1 MRKRII
7 FVSEVSDDKLHQ
19 PMRRTIVTLFILFF
33 CAITFAQSP
42 QYYYKQLPLD
52 DISSVITDIHSS
64 KGMGIIWIGTTNG
77 LIRFDGTYKKK
88 YEHKRNDLHSLPH
101 NHIRHILE
109 DKNEDV
115 WIFTAQGL
123 AKYSYK
129 FDNFS
134 IPLFEN
140 KPIKAYSS
148 CKTDDGFIIGAN
160 NQIFKYS
167 YKTCEFTL
175 IFEFKDRNFDF
186 HNISLIDHNKI
197 LGSNKWK
204 GLVVIDLTTK
214 QTDNNPFSNK
224 SNHPT
229 ITYIDSQQNIWISD
243 FNEGLRCYTPNK
255 KLIKHYTTSNSQL
268 NNNIILCIKEINHK
282 IWVGTDGGGIN
293 IINPITDEIE
303 ILQHVSGNTHSLPF
317 NTITCLSSSEN
328 NSIWAGSTRRG
339 FINIRKVPITT
350 YSEVVL
356 RNNMGLSERSILSMW
371 HTPSDSLVWLGTD
384 GGGVN
389 SFNVNNHSFRHFTN
403 TWGSKVVSMCDLSKD
418 KLIISLFSKG
428 IFIFNKHTGHEQE
441 IRFDHKDLIQSI
453 YYSGKSVNLARYKTN
468 SILLLG
474 NRIYKFNI
482 QTHQLDTITYAKGVS
497 TGETLFFIAETG
509 NCIYLNDQHSIYML
523 DKDEEILYKILSVPF
538 HVNFYS
544 VGIDSH
550 GTFWIG
556 SNEGLS
562 FWKKED
568 KERTPVPTSLFKKVT
583 SVLCDKK
590 DNLWLG
596 ADQKLFTY
604 LPEKN
609 RFIMFGESDG
619 ATPNA
624 YLNSAK
630 TLLTKNEILMG
641 GINGL
646 QYISLYKGPHATDS
660 LSRIHLIDFS
670 INGENKIQYIQ
681 NKRIT
686 ISWNSK
692 NIRLRTI
699 IHDND
704 ILRNKLYR
712 YSINKHIY
720 ESFNPELFIPS
731 LQPGEYTIQ
740 LSYSLIDG
748 NFSPRYKLLTITIL
762 PPWYT
767 TWWFILLCIFLIIS
781 FIAVFFIYSLKRK
794 ENKMKWLMKEHEQK
808 IYEDKVRFLINI
820 SHELR
825 TPLTLI
831 YAPLK
836 RILKTMAHD
845 NENYNALMKIYK
857 QSGRMRELINMVLD
871 IRKMETGANT
881 LTYKLYDFNE
891 WMSEVCE
898 DFKDEC
904 AIQKVKLVIRKDNRI
919 PEAAFDKG
927 KCTIILT
934 NLLSNALKHSPE
946 QTQLTVS
953 SQLNEDKKMI
963 RITVTDQGKG
973 LGTQDTSKF
982 FERFYQGESEKGGTG
997 IGLAYSKVLVEQHH
1011 GHIGAFSNP
1020 EGEGASFFFE
1030 IPFCLQE
1037 SVSTYQP
1044 KAYINELFD
1053 THAEDNDKEMVRPE
1067 KLLLNHIK
1075 ILFVDDN
1082 VNLTEFIFEQFKDTF
1097 KEVVTANSAE
1107 EALHKLENYMPD
1119 IIISDI
1125 MMPGMNG
1132 LELCKTIKQNLSVSH
1147 IPVILLTARTDEQSK
1162 NLGYK
1167 IGADA
1172 YLSKPFDTELLV
1184 NCIDNLIYNRRK
1196 LKEHYQSYG
1205 IIPEPIKET
1214 FSQADEAFLQKLNKV
1229 INDNLDNSLLDIN
1242 FICSEIGI
1250 SRTSLYT
1257 KMKALTDMGAN
1268 DYINKLRLEKAITL
1282 IKSNKFSVNDI
1293 STMVGFSTPRYFS
1306 TAFKQYTGMTPTQF
1320 KSQNNQN
1327 I

>member
-1 MRKRII
+1 MKR
-7 FVSEVSDDKLHQ
+7 V
-19 PMRRTIVTLFILFF
+19 TVTLFILLF
-33 CAITFAQSP
+33 CTITFAKYP

-88 YEHKRNDLHSLPH
+88 YEYKENDLYSLPH

-109 DKNEDV
+109 DKNEDI
-115 WIFTAQGL
+115 WIFTAKGL
-123 AKYSYK
+123 TKYSYK

-134 IPLFEN
+134 TPLFEN

-148 CKTDDGFIIGAN
+148 CKTDDGFIVGAN
-160 NQIFKYS
+160 NQILKYS
-167 YKTCEFTL
+167 YKTGEFTR

-186 HNISLIDHNKI
+186 HNISLIGANKI

-204 GLVVIDLTTK
+204 GLVVIDLTT
-214 QTDNNPFSNK
+214 QQIDHNPFSNK

-243 FNEGLRCYTPNK
+243 FNEGLRCYTSDK
-255 KLIKHYTTSNSQL
+255 KLIKHYTTENSKL
-268 NNNIILCIKEINHK
+268 NNNIILCIQEINHK

-303 ILQHVSGNTHSLPF
+303 ILQHVSGDTHSLPF

-339 FINIRKVPITT
+339 LINIRKVPITT
-350 YSEVVL
+350 YSEVML
-356 RNNMGLSERSILSMW
+356 GNNMGLSERSILSIC

-389 SFNVNNHSFRHFTN
+389 SFNIHNHSFRHFTN

-418 KLIISLFSKG
+418 KLIISLFSEG
-428 IFIFNKHTGHEQE
+428 IFFFNKHTGHKQE
-441 IRFDHKDLIQSI
+441 IKFNHEDLIQSI
-453 YYSGKSVNLARYKTN
+453 HYSGKSVNLARYKTN

-482 QTHQLDTITYAKGVS
+482 QTHQLDTITYAKGVN
-497 TGETLFFIAETG
+497 TGETLFFTADIG
-509 NCIYLNDQHSIYML
+509 NTIYLNDQHSIYML
-523 DKDEEILYKILSVPF
+523 NKDEEILHKILSVPF
-538 HVNFYS
+538 YVNFYS

-562 FWKKED
+562 FWRKGD
-568 KERTPVPTSLFKKVT
+568 KERTSVPTSLFKKVT
-583 SVLCDKK
+583 SVLCDKQG
-590 DNLWLG
+590 NLWIG

-604 LPEKN
+604 LPKNN
-609 RFIMFGESDG
+609 RFIMFDEADG

-630 TLLTKNEILMG
+630 TILTENEILMG

-646 QYISLYKGPHATDS
+646 QHILLYKGLHETDS
-660 LSRIHLIDFS
+660 LSSIHLIDFS
-670 INGENKIQYIQ
+670 INGENNIQHIQ
-681 NKRIT
+681 DKRIT

-692 NIRLRTI
+692 NIRLRTT
-699 IHDND
+699 IHNND

-712 YSINKHIY
+712 YHINEHIY

-740 LSYSLIDG
+740 LSYSLVDG
-748 NFSPRYKLLTITIL
+748 TFSPQYHLLTITIL
-762 PPWYT
+762 PPWYV

-781 FIAVFFIYSLKRK
+781 LIVALFIYSLKRK
-794 ENKMKWLMKEHEQK
+794 ENKMKWIMKEHEQK

-836 RILKTMAHD
+836 RILKTMAHN
-845 NENYNALMKIYK
+845 NENYNTLMKIYK
-857 QSGRMRELINMVLD
+857 QSGRMKELINMVLD
-871 IRKMETGANT
+871 IRKMETGPNA
-881 LTYKLYDFNE
+881 LTYKLYNFNE

-904 AIQKVKLVIRKDNRI
+904 AIQKVNLVIRKDSRI
-919 PEAAFDKG
+919 SEASFDKG

-934 NLLSNALKHSPE
+934 NLLSNALKHSPQ

-953 SQLNEDKKMI
+953 SQLEEEKKMI

-973 LGTQDTSKF
+973 LGTQDASKL

-1020 EGEGASFFFE
+1020 DGKGASFFFE

-1044 KAYINELFD
+1044 KAYINELFE
-1053 THAEDNDKEMVRPE
+1053 THTEDNNKEIVKPE
-1067 KLLLNHIK
+1067 RLVLNHTK
-1075 ILFVDDN
+1075 VLFIDDN
-1082 VNLTEFIFEQFKDTF
+1082 VNLTEFIVEQFKDTF

-1132 LELCKTIKQNLSVSH
+1132 FELCKTIKQNLSISH

-1162 NLGYK
+1162 KIGYK

-1172 YLSKPFDTELLV
+1172 YISKPFDTELLI

-1196 LKEHYQSYG
+1196 LKEHYLSYG
-1205 IIPEPIKET
+1205 IIPEPIKDT

-1229 INDNLDNSLLDIN
+1229 INDNLDNSRLDIN

-1320 KSQNNQN
+1320 KSQNNQQ
-1327 I
+1327 